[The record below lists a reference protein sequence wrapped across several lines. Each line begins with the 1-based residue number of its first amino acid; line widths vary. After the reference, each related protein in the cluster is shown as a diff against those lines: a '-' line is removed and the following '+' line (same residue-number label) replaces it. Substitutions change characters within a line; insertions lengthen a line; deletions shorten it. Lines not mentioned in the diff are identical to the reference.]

1 MNKRHGSWRRRSID
15 GIIALAIVAA
25 PIPAQAENVSD
36 RVARWQTIV
45 AEAAARFAI
54 PEAWIMRVIRAESGG
69 RVELDGRPIRSRA
82 GAIGLMQL
90 MPATWAAMR
99 DAYRLGPD
107 PDDPRANIMAGT
119 AYLRLMYDRFG
130 YPGMFAAYNAG
141 PGRYAAYLT
150 GSARLPS
157 ETIAYLAGV
166 TGGLPSVPVT
176 PATAPRQ
183 LLFVLRHD
191 LGATTRAG
199 DTSTVQDALFAV
211 RKAVP

>member
-1 MNKRHGSWRRRSID
+1 MNKGRGPWRRRSI
-15 GIIALAIVAA
+15 GRIVALAIVAA
-25 PIPAQAENVSD
+25 PIPAHAEIVSD
-36 RVARWQTIV
+36 RVARWQPIV

-54 PEAWIMRVIRAESGG
+54 PEAWIIRVIRAESGG

-99 DAYRLGPD
+99 DAFRLGPD

-141 PGRYAAYLT
+141 PGRYAAYLS
-150 GSARLPS
+150 GKARLPS

-166 TGGLPSVPVT
+166 TGSLPSIPVA

-183 LLFVLRHD
+183 LLFVLRRD
-191 LGATTRAG
+191 LSVPPRSGDAG
-199 DTSTVQDALFAV
+199 TVQDALFAV